1 MNGAHNEHTVHHAAA
16 RPPDPATVLC
26 IDDDP
31 EVSRLIQSYLRDFEV
46 QVVRSFHGMQGFSEA
61 IRQAPS
67 AIIMDLAMPNGDG
80 TTILECLKRNRGTA
94 AIPVIVLSG
103 MRDHSL
109 PRRMFELG
117 ADQFLHKPVHCDVL
131 RHELSRFVDLRPR
144 V

>member
-1 MNGAHNEHTVHHAAA
+1 MNRASTEHAVDYRMA
-16 RPPDPATVLC
+16 RQTKPPTVLC

-31 EVSRLIQSYLRDFEV
+31 EVSRLIQSYLQDFDV
-46 QVVRSFHGMQGFSEA
+46 QVVRSFHGMQGFTEA
-61 IRQAPS
+61 IRHSPAV
-67 AIIMDLAMPNGDG
+67 IIMDVAMPNGDG
-80 TTILECLKRNRGTA
+80 TTILECLKRNRDTA
-94 AIPVIVLSG
+94 SIPVILLSG

-131 RHELSRFVDLRPR
+131 MHEISRYVELRPK